1 MRTYIYM
8 GDQNQNQNQNRRE
21 MGDELTTVEDNISIT
36 SIEPNDDPR
45 IIITM
50 SATQV
55 DDDDQILD
63 AGDHHDHGHV
73 IDDDAVSASAPPME
87 SSSPEGTSTSTTS
100 PSVSRKPLLL
110 SIVPTNNINRAA
122 ATPKSHTPNF
132 FTPLGSPIRRAIQ
145 LTKFDPRSQ
154 DHDAWLPI
162 TESRNGNAYY
172 AAFHTLCSG
181 IGIPALVLPVSF
193 TILGWTWG
201 VISLTL
207 AFIWQLY
214 TLWLLVKLHESTKT
228 GMRYSRYLQLFS
240 ATFGDK
246 MAKIFAVFPIY
257 YLSGGTCCALIIVGG
272 SSMKLFY
279 EIVCGHDCTSKPLTA
294 VEWYL
299 VFTCAAVLLSQL
311 PNLNS
316 IAGVSLV
323 GAITAIGYCTIMW
336 LVAVTEGRLDGVSY
350 DPIRENTNTAM
361 VFSVL
366 NALGIISFAFK
377 GHNLTLEIQAT
388 MPSSEK
394 KPSHVP
400 MWRGVKVA
408 YLVIAMCLFP
418 LAIGGY
424 WAYGHKIPPNGG
436 MMTAIYEYHGRDTS
450 QWVLGLTSLFIVMNA
465 VSSFQIF
472 GMPMFDDMES
482 KYIKRMRKPC
492 PWWIR
497 SISRAMFGY
506 GCFFIAVAIPFLGSF
521 AGLIGGISIPI
532 TFAYPCFLWLK
543 VKKPK
548 KYSFMWFLNWGLGLL
563 GTVLSIILIAAGIY
577 VVIDTG
583 IQVSFFKPQ

>member
-1 MRTYIYM
+1 MEEY
-8 GDQNQNQNQNRRE
+8 QNPRK
-21 MGDELTTVEDNISIT
+21 MSASDEFTVEDISTTI
-36 SIEPNDDPR
+36 DPL
-45 IIITM
+45 
-50 SATQV
+50 S
-55 DDDDQILD
+55 DDQIFHAD
-63 AGDHHDHGHV
+63 DVQGEHHDHHVDGHDSV
-73 IDDDAVSASAPPME
+73 VAAQAPPMQ
-87 SSSPEGTSTSTTS
+87 SSSPEGQGQGEGSAVSS
-100 PSVSRKPLLL
+100 PSMSKKPLLL
-110 SIVPTNNINRAA
+110 SIVPSNVVAA
-122 ATPKSHTPNF
+122 RRATPWMSRTPNF
-132 FTPLGSPIRRAIQ
+132 LTPLGSPIRRAIR
-145 LTKFDPRSQ
+145 LTKLDPQ
-154 DHDAWLPI
+154 DAWLPI

-181 IGIPALVLPVSF
+181 IGMQALVVPVSF
-193 TILGWTWG
+193 TVLGWTWG
-201 VISLTL
+201 TISLTV

-214 TLWLLVKLHESTKT
+214 TLWLLVMLHESTET
-228 GMRYSRYLQLFS
+228 GMRYSRYLQLFR

-246 MAKIFAVFPIY
+246 MAKIFAIFPIY
-257 YLSGGTCCALIIVGG
+257 YLSGGTCVALIIVGG
-272 SSMKLFY
+272 SSMKLFF
-279 EIVCGHDCTSKPLTA
+279 EIVCGHECTAKPLTT

-299 VFTCAAVLLSQL
+299 VFTSAAVLLSQL

-316 IAGVSLV
+316 IAGVSLI
-323 GAITAIGYCTIMW
+323 GAITAIGFCTIMW

-350 DPIRENTNTAM
+350 DPKRENSNTAM
-361 VFSVL
+361 IFSVL
-366 NALGIISFAFK
+366 NSLGIIAFAFK

-408 YLVIAMCLFP
+408 YLMVAMCLFP

-424 WAYGHKIPPNGG
+424 WAYGHMIPPNGG
-436 MMTAIYEYHGRDTS
+436 MLTAIYQYHGRDTS
-450 QWVLGLTSLFIVMNA
+450 QWVLSLTSLFVVINA

-482 KYIKRMRKPC
+482 KYIKRMNKPC
-492 PWWIR
+492 PWWLR

-506 GCFFIAVAIPFLGSF
+506 GCFFVAVAIPFLGSF

-532 TFAYPCFLWLK
+532 TFVYPSLLWLK
-543 VKKPK
+543 IKKPK
-548 KYSFMWFLNWGLGLL
+548 KYSIMWCLNWGLGLL
-563 GTVLSIILIAAGIY
+563 GTALCIILIAAGVY